1 MQKVYSKPGDIYLPY
16 AYDSTV
22 HYEEENTEKIYD
34 VCAVG
39 LEYGHRVQLMDEL
52 RRRGLRCHISTGPIF
67 DEYRKI
73 YSQSHIGIN
82 WSSLNDLNARAFETP
97 MMSIPVMNMVTDMVE
112 FPAFSYCNLFE
123 SYNDGQDN
131 SRWVMGAANIVTD
144 TMNNLE
150 TKRKLNQEAREML
163 KGETYD
169 ARISQILDECG
180 FGG

>member
-1 MQKVYSKPGDIYLPY
+1 VYSIPGDIYLPY
-16 AYDSTV
+16 AYDPTV
-22 HYEEENTEKIYD
+22 HYEEEGTEKIYD

-39 LEYGHRVQLMDEL
+39 LEYGHRVQLIEEL
-52 RRRGLRCHISTGPIF
+52 RKRGLRCHISTGPIF

-97 MMSIPVMNMVTDMVE
+97 MMSIPVMNLVSDMKE
-112 FPAFSYCNLFE
+112 FLAFNYCNLFE

-131 SRWVMGAANIVTD
+131 SRWVQGAANVVMD
-144 TMNNLE
+144 VMDNLDD
-150 TKRKLNQEAREML
+150 KRKSNQVARELL

-169 ARISQILDECG
+169 ARIQQILDACG